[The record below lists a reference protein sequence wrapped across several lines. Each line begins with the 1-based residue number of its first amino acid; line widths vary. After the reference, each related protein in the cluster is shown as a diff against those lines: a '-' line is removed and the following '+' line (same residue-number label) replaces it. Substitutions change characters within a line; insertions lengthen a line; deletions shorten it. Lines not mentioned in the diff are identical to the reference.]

1 MKINY
6 YKRER
11 IMNGQNIEI
20 TFPVGVL
27 DDGVDDIEYSQD
39 ALIAVNQ
46 FVQSYISTENICKR
60 VKRNY

>member
-1 MKINY
+1 
-6 YKRER
+6 
-11 IMNGQNIEI
+11 MNGQNIEI

>member
-46 FVQSYISTENICKR
+46 FVQSYISTEDICKR